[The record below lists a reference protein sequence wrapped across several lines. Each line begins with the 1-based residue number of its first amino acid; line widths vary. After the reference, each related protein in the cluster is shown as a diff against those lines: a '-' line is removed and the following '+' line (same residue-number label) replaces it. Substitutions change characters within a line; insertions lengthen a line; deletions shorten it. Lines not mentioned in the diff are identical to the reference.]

1 YNTQVQGFASLNYQA
16 APLDK
21 RLGANSDPS
30 LVFNS
35 SVQGDPAT
43 MLMRAYPGDPMRFRV
58 AAPASENVHTFTL
71 EGHSWPIE
79 PFISGAQQLSNR
91 LVMSG
96 EAFDAFVTGG
106 AGGTLGVP
114 GDYLYGDHRFP
125 FTRAGMWGLFRVHST
140 QQPDL
145 PPLSSLGS
153 RSALTAASSA
163 PTGVTAQAGQG
174 ASALKWTA
182 PTGPA
187 GQIRGYGAGP
197 HLNGT
202 TRAPKNATF
211 TKGTPSELVLG
222 LTNGPPVGFKVAPV
236 PSQGVGPFSSLS
248 NLVTPLSVAGAPDNV
263 AASAGAGSAT

>member
-21 RLGANSDPS
+21 RLGVNADPS

-43 MLMRAYPGDPMRFRV
+43 TLMRAYPGDPMRFRV

-106 AGGTLGVP
+106 AGGTLAVP
-114 GDYLYGDHRFP
+114 GDYLYGDHPFP
-125 FTRAGMWGLFRVHST
+125 FTRAGMWGLFRVHAT
-140 QQPDL
+140 QHPHLLPL
-145 PPLSSLGS
+145 PPLRPS
-153 RSALTAASSA
+153 TP
-163 PTGVTAQAGQG
+163 PT
-174 ASALKWTA
+174 
-182 PTGPA
+182 PTS
-187 GQIRGYGAGP
+187 
-197 HLNGT
+197 
-202 TRAPKNATF
+202 
-211 TKGTPSELVLG
+211 TP
-222 LTNGPPVGFKVAPV
+222 P
-236 PSQGVGPFSSLS
+236 
-248 NLVTPLSVAGAPDNV
+248 TP
-263 AASAGAGSAT
+263 